1 MVDGE
6 IEEGSEV

>member
-6 IEEGSEV
+6 IKQ